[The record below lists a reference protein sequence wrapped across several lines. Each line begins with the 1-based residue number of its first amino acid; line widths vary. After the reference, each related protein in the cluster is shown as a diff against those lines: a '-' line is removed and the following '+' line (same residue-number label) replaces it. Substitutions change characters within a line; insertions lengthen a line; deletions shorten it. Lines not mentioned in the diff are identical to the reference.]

1 MQSMRARSATFLAL
15 AALLAGAV
23 LPGVASAARKSRPS
37 T

>member
-1 MQSMRARSATFLAL
+1 MNLHLLPRRAAAGLLA

-23 LPGVASAARKSRPS
+23 LPTGAAAPS